1 MEIRV
6 VLKGKFLA
14 ANNIYIIISW
24 VSINQDPV
32 NVMVAM
38 LGLTEKMD
46 WLVINWEL
54 AKVQIIKHVVHVGKT
69 FTD

>member
-38 LGLTEKMD
+38 LGLTRHQ
-46 WLVINWEL
+46 LG
-54 AKVQIIKHVVHVGKT
+54 AC
-69 FTD
+69 